1 MQGVSACKKEDR
13 ALRSLRVKRPQQS
26 CGTTRHNRR
35 QQRLNRPDRP
45 SHTHDLAHDVAPL
58 ISYCIA
64 LCPTHIRVTR
74 VKRQHNGLVRS
85 EFHFPVSPSHND
97 YLIVVLRVERASVPP
112 ANIFISFI
120 RFGGLVQFTGC
131 TASRVP
137 RASARGGFSLAPQVS
152 LVL

>member
-13 ALRSLRVKRPQQS
+13 ALRSLRVKRPQQP

-64 LCPTHIRVTR
+64 LCPTHIRV
-74 VKRQHNGLVRS
+74 VRS

-120 RFGGLVQFTGC
+120 RFGSLVQFTGC